1 MKDKVDFGCDILVDS
16 PAGNPDILVDSP
28 AGNPDS
34 IVDFDDES
42 IVLETNAFSE
52 EDIFMVVLSSIE
64 KYKQKQFNGI
74 KIKLIHNAEE
84 TKNYVKYTKKLNE
97 ITNHLI
103 NIIKNNIRSQIC
115 LEILEN
121 DIELIL
127 NPINKYINFLTVSTK
142 EKDIVDTEIC
152 IIASIINN
160 MYDELIAIIT
170 TNYIKLSDLSDYA
183 DSDSSDD

>member
-74 KIKLIHNAEE
+74 KIKLIHNAE
-84 TKNYVKYTKKLNE
+84 
-97 ITNHLI
+97 
-103 NIIKNNIRSQIC
+103 
-115 LEILEN
+115 
-121 DIELIL
+121 
-127 NPINKYINFLTVSTK
+127 
-142 EKDIVDTEIC
+142 
-152 IIASIINN
+152 
-160 MYDELIAIIT
+160 
-170 TNYIKLSDLSDYA
+170 
-183 DSDSSDD
+183 